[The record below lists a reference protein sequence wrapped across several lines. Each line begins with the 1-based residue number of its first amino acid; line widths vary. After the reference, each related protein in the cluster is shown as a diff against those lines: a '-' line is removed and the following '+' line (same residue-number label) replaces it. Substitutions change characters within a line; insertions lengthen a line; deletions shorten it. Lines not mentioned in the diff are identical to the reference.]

1 MPGYQVTIS
10 SFGALPSHVNVPNN
24 NGITIQT
31 NTTQSIGTG
40 AVVLSSASTIAIDN
54 ANIDRGALLDG
65 DLKGMLELIQTHFI
79 TKYMDFSMNE
89 LDINIK
95 SGFLQEDP
103 NRNNGLFRDV
113 SENGVMISTTDK
125 LMRDLNEYVQTV
137 KNLPENIDISNNDV
151 ELRKRDASYLIST
164 YALRTIGVVNRG
176 LLCWIENNMLN
187 DTIIQLQEEQLQ
199 SSQMQSS
206 MVFDITATA
215 TLDIRYLAYI
225 VKYGNPVEG
234 VFDPVKLAEFI

>member
-1 MPGYQVTIS
+1 
-10 SFGALPSHVNVPNN
+10 
-24 NGITIQT
+24 
-31 NTTQSIGTG
+31 
-40 AVVLSSASTIAIDN
+40 
-54 ANIDRGALLDG
+54 
-65 DLKGMLELIQTHFI
+65 
-79 TKYMDFSMNE
+79 
-89 LDINIK
+89 
-95 SGFLQEDP
+95 
-103 NRNNGLFRDV
+103 
-113 SENGVMISTTDK
+113 MISTTDK

-137 KNLPENIDISNNDV
+137 KNLPENIDISNNDA

-187 DTIIQLQEEQLQ
+187 DTIVQLQEEKLQ